1 MLRIAI
7 VDDEPSVC
15 EFLRHG
21 TEQALANA
29 GTQADVTVFNS
40 AEAFLASD
48 AQPFQLVML
57 DIQMPDMDGMTCAE
71 LLRQRDADVVIL
83 FITSMV
89 QYAVQG
95 YRVEALDYIVKPVT
109 EAQLQM
115 SLGRALRKL
124 QERQPHTVVFRAGG
138 AITPVAVEEL
148 FYVEAVNHSAIAHT
162 ARGEI
167 PCGMTLSA
175 VENLLAP
182 HHFFRCHAAFLIN
195 LAKVEQVQATDVV
208 VAGAMV
214 PVSKHRRKAMMQAI
228 TAWWGKML

>member
-15 EFLRHG
+15 EFLCRG
-21 TEQALANA
+21 VETALSNA
-29 GTQADVTVFNS
+29 EIKADVAVFNS
-40 AEAFLASD
+40 AEAFLSGGT
-48 AQPFQLVML
+48 QPFQLVLL
-57 DIQMPDMDGMTCAE
+57 DIQMPGMDGMTCAE
-71 LLRQRDADVVIL
+71 TLRRRDSDVVII

-109 EAQLQM
+109 EDQLQL

-124 QERQPHTVVFRAGG
+124 QDRQPHTVVFRAGG
-138 AITPVAVEEL
+138 AITPASVEEL
-148 FYVEAVNHSAIAHT
+148 NFVEAVNHSAIAHT
-162 ARGEI
+162 VRGEI

-175 VENLLAP
+175 VESLLAP

-195 LAKVEQVQATDVV
+195 LAKVEQVLANDVV
-208 VAGAMV
+208 VAGVTV

>member
-1 MLRIAI
+1 MLHIAI

-15 EFLRHG
+15 DFLR
-21 TEQALANA
+21 Q
-29 GTQADVTVFNS
+29 GTQSVLDNASLEGNISVFNS
-40 AEAFLASD
+40 AEAFLASS
-48 AQPFQLVML
+48 AQPFHLVLL
-57 DIQMPDMDGMTCAE
+57 DIQMQGMDGMACAE
-71 LLRQRDADVVIL
+71 MLRQRDSNVVII

-95 YRVEALDYIVKPVT
+95 YLVEALDYIVKPVT
-109 EAQLQM
+109 EAQLQL

-124 QERQPHTVVFRAGG
+124 QDRQPHTVAFRAGG
-138 AITPVAVEEL
+138 VITPVSVEDVL
-148 FYVEAVNHSAIAHT
+148 YVEAVNHSAIAHT
-162 ARGEI
+162 VRGEI

-182 HHFFRCHAAFLIN
+182 YHFHRCHAAFLIN
-195 LAKVEQVQATDVV
+195 LAKVERVQANDVV
-208 VAGAMV
+208 VAGVTV